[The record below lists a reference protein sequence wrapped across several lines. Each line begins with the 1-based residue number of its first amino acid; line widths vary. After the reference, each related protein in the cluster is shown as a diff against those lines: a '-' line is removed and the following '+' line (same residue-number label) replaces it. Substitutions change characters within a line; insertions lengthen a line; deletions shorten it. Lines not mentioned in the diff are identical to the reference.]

1 MNPRR
6 LACRIEVDFRVAGAY
21 GNALYIKARD
31 PQLKKT
37 TWLTLI
43 IAVLVI
49 VVDQTGKY
57 LVATN
62 LPVGGA
68 WSPFSGPNPFFQ
80 IVYTYNT
87 GVAFGLFKDL
97 GVVFIIVPLIIS
109 GAIVF
114 YARRLQPDQ
123 KLVAFALGLMLG
135 GALGNVIDRIRFG
148 GGVLDFFEVGIG
160 SLRNASNFAD
170 WSIVAGVIVWAVAML
185 LEDRRSKQKATPAS
199 TAGEVDLSK

>member
-1 MNPRR
+1 M
-6 LACRIEVDFRVAGAY
+6 
-21 GNALYIKARD
+21 
-31 PQLKKT
+31 
-37 TWLTLI
+37 WLTLI
-43 IAVLVI
+43 VAAIII

-62 LPVGGA
+62 LSVGGA
-68 WSPFSGPNPFFQ
+68 WSPFPGPNPFFQ

-109 GAIVF
+109 GVIVY

-123 KLVAFALGLMLG
+123 KLIALALGLMLG
-135 GALGNVIDRIRFG
+135 GALGNVIDRLRFG

-160 SLRNASNFAD
+160 TLRNASNFAD
-170 WSIVAGVIVWAVAML
+170 WSIVGGVIVWAVAML
-185 LEDRRSKQKATPAS
+185 LEDRRSKQQATPAS
-199 TAGEVDLSK
+199 TAGEVDSSK

>member
-1 MNPRR
+1 M
-6 LACRIEVDFRVAGAY
+6 
-21 GNALYIKARD
+21 
-31 PQLKKT
+31 KKT

-43 IAVLVI
+43 VAVI
-49 VVDQTGKY
+49 VIIVDQTGKY

-68 WSPFSGPNPFFQ
+68 WSPFPGPNPFFQ

-87 GVAFGLFKDL
+87 GVAFGLFKDFGL
-97 GVVFIIVPLIIS
+97 VFILVPLIIS
-109 GAIVF
+109 GVIF
-114 YARRLQPDQ
+114 YYARRLRPDQ
-123 KLVAFALGLMLG
+123 KLIAFALGLMLG

-160 SLRNASNFAD
+160 TLRNASNFAD

-199 TAGEVDLSK
+199 TAGEVDPSK

>member
-1 MNPRR
+1 
-6 LACRIEVDFRVAGAY
+6 
-21 GNALYIKARD
+21 
-31 PQLKKT
+31 LKIT

-43 IAVLVI
+43 VAAIVI
-49 VVDQTGKY
+49 LIDQTGKY

-68 WSPFSGPNPFFQ
+68 WSPFPGPNPFFQ

-109 GAIVF
+109 GVIVF
-114 YARRLQPDQ
+114 CVRRLRPEQ
-123 KLVAFALGLMLG
+123 KLIAFALGLMLG

-160 SLRNASNFAD
+160 TLRNASNFAD
-170 WSIVAGVIVWAVAML
+170 WSIVAGAMVWAGAML
-185 LEDRRSKQKATPAS
+185 LEDRRSKQNAAAS
-199 TAGEVDLSK
+199 PTGEVDSSK

>member
-1 MNPRR
+1 
-6 LACRIEVDFRVAGAY
+6 
-21 GNALYIKARD
+21 
-31 PQLKKT
+31 LKKT

-43 IAVLVI
+43 VAVLVI
-49 VVDQTGKY
+49 LVDQTGKY

-68 WSPFSGPNPFFQ
+68 WSPFPGPNPFFQ

-97 GVVFIIVPLIIS
+97 GVVFIIVPLLIS
-109 GAIVF
+109 GVIVF
-114 YARRLQPDQ
+114 YVRRLRPDQ
-123 KLVAFALGLMLG
+123 KLIAFALGLMLG

-160 SLRNASNFAD
+160 TLRNASNFAD
-170 WSIVAGVIVWAVAML
+170 WSIVAGVIVWAVALL
-185 LEDRRSKQKATPAS
+185 LEDRRGKQKAAAAS
-199 TAGEVDLSK
+199 TPGEVDSSK

>member
-1 MNPRR
+1 M
-6 LACRIEVDFRVAGAY
+6 
-21 GNALYIKARD
+21 
-31 PQLKKT
+31 
-37 TWLTLI
+37 WLTLI
-43 IAVLVI
+43 VAAII
-49 VVDQTGKY
+49 IIIDQTGKY

-68 WSPFSGPNPFFQ
+68 WSPFPGPNPFFQ

-109 GAIVF
+109 GMIVY

-123 KLVAFALGLMLG
+123 KLIAFALGLMLG
-135 GALGNVIDRIRFG
+135 GALGNVIDRLRFG

-160 SLRNASNFAD
+160 TLRNASNFAD

-185 LEDRRSKQKATPAS
+185 LEDRRSKQNATPAS
-199 TAGEVDLSK
+199 TVGEVDSSK